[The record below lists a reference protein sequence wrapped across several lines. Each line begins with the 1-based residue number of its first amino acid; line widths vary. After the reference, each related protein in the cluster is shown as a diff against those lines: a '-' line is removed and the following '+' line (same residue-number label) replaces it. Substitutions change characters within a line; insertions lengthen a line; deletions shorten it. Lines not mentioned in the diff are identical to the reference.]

1 MTSVQRLAIGK
12 APLGNFS
19 IEDTRMSLLLAKS
32 QLVLRTSDYT
42 RKYMTG
48 IKLWMLGSSFYLL
61 QQVIEWESSS

>member
-48 IKLWMLGSSFYLL
+48 IKLWMLGSLFYLL

>member
-32 QLVLRTSDYT
+32 QLVLGTSDYT
-42 RKYMTG
+42 RKHMTG
-48 IKLWMLGSSFYLL
+48 IKLWMLGSLFYLL

>member
-32 QLVLRTSDYT
+32 QLVLSTSDYT

-48 IKLWMLGSSFYLL
+48 IKLWMLGSLFYLL